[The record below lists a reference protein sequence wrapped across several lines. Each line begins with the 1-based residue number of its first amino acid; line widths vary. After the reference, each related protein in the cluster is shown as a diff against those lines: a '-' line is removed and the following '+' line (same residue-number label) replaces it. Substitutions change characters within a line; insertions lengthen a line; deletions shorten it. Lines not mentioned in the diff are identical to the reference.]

1 MTPNYRKLWIEAEG
15 ADYRKSTYDRQ
26 SEHGTKPLT
35 SNPTIDEIRM
45 VLRGCYAKTVLEVG
59 CGWGRLLEPLADE
72 FMVEGCDIS
81 KEMLA
86 HVPKHIKTFEF
97 DITFP
102 NTYPRGAK
110 YGIVYDV
117 AFTRG
122 VLHYLLPDLV
132 LVERAVSNLMELAKK
147 VVLWEYVEVCDAI
160 ARVNPRHGFD
170 FRPIKRVQE

>member
-35 SNPTIDEIRM
+35 SNPTIDEIRI
-45 VLRGCYAKTVLEVG
+45 VLRGCYAKTVLE
-59 CGWGRLLEPLADE
+59 
-72 FMVEGCDIS
+72 EGCDIS